1 MAQDWTESYVGS
13 LLDKYARRPGNLA
26 RLIFDAGAWRGGLDC
41 LGPDGESSHS
51 VAELEEKSASLAAY
65 LAANGVAK
73 GHPVGVLLP
82 KSPELVVT
90 ALAIWRL
97 GAAYVPLFTAFGTD
111 AITMRVTDSAAAYVV
126 TDEANFAKV
135 EMAAI
140 GGCRVLLVNGEAP
153 GTESW
158 STALTTAP
166 MEGYAEVDPRDPIVL
181 LYTSGT
187 TGAPK
192 GVPVPFSALAGFEA
206 YMTLGIGLRD
216 SDRFWNLADPGWAY
230 GLYYGLI
237 GPMMLGHRILY
248 VNRPFDPN
256 TVEEIWRRYGITN
269 FAAAPTAYRAMRGAI
284 GERKVPGAPA
294 VMSSAGEPL
303 NPEVIAWAKA
313 SLGVEIRDH
322 YGQTELGMVINNHND
337 LRLRNEAIPGSMGQP
352 TPGIRAVVV
361 DSDFREQGPGSEGEV
376 AVDAASSP
384 LFWFPGYYHAPER
397 TAERFSP
404 DRRYYLT
411 GDVAST
417 DEAGNFFFAGRSDDV
432 ILTAGYRVGPF
443 EVESAVMSHPKVAEC
458 AVIGV
463 PDELRG
469 ESIRAYVVL
478 RPGAQAGPELEGE
491 VQKLVR
497 ERLAK
502 TSYPREVVVVE
513 ELPKTPSGKVQRFL
527 LRQAADG

>member
-1 MAQDWTESYVGS
+1 MAQDWMGDYVDS
-13 LLDKYARRPGNLA
+13 LLDKYARGPGNLA
-26 RLIFDAGAWRGGLDC
+26 RLIVEAGPWRGGLDYV
-41 LGPDGESSHS
+41 GPEGESSHS
-51 VAELEEKSASLAAY
+51 IAELEEKSACLATY
-65 LAANGVAK
+65 LAAKGVAK
-73 GHPVGVLLP
+73 GDPVGVLLP
-82 KSPELVVT
+82 KGPELVVA
-90 ALAIWRL
+90 ALAVWRL

-111 AITMRVTDSAAAYVV
+111 AITMRVRDSSAAYVI
-126 TDEANFAKV
+126 TDAANFAKV
-135 EMAAI
+135 EMGAI
-140 GGCRVLLVNGEAP
+140 GGCRVLLVGEETP

-158 STALTTAP
+158 TAALTAAP
-166 MEGYAEVDPRDPIVL
+166 MEVCVEVGPRDPIVL

-192 GVPVPFSALAGFEA
+192 GVPVPFWALAGFEA

-256 TVEEIWRRYGITN
+256 SVEEVWGRYGITN

-284 GERKVPGAPA
+284 GERKVAGAPG

-303 NPEVIAWAKA
+303 NPEVISWGKA

-337 LRLRNEAIPGSMGQP
+337 TRLRNEAVPGSMGRA
-352 TPGIRAVVV
+352 TPGMRAVVLGP
-361 DSDFREQGPGSEGEV
+361 DFSEQEPGGEGEV
-376 AVDAASSP
+376 AIDSASSP
-384 LFWFPGYYHAPER
+384 LFWFPGYYRAPER

-404 DRRYYLT
+404 DGRYYLT

-417 DEAGNFFFAGRSDDV
+417 DETGNFYFAGRSDDV

-443 EVESAVMSHPKVAEC
+443 EVESAVMAHPKVAEC

-491 VQKLVR
+491 IQQLVR
-497 ERLAK
+497 DRLSK

-513 ELPKTPSGKVQRFL
+513 ELPKTPSGKIQRFL
-527 LRQAADG
+527 LRRSAAG